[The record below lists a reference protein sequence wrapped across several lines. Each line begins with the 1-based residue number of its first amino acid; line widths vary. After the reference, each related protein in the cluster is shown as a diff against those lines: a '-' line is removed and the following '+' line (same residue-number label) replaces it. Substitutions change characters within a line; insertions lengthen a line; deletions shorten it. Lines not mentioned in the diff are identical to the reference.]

1 MLKGRCPKAVRAKPH
16 SRRCNADDAHRDG
29 GARKSSVK
37 IMLKVLKILKNLLKL
52 FTLEYEERTV
62 FNDAVMPNFLAEKE
76 ILRWGSHFF

>member
-1 MLKGRCPKAVRAKPH
+1 MLK
-16 SRRCNADDAHRDG
+16 
-29 GARKSSVK
+29 
-37 IMLKVLKILKNLLKL
+37 LLKL